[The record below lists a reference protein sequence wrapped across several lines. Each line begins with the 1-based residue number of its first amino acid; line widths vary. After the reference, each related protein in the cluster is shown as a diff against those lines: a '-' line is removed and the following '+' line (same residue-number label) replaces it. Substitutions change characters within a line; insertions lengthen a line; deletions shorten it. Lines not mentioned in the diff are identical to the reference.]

1 LCGVGAAISAAA
13 LMRKQHFQIKT
24 PAPGGSF
31 CLCAENAVIVGS
43 HGDAGGKKK
52 PMRLTMAACKT

>member
-1 LCGVGAAISAAA
+1 MASGTFCMAAVKSGLAH
-13 LMRKQHFQIKT
+13 R
-24 PAPGGSF
+24 
-31 CLCAENAVIVGS
+31 VGS